1 MPNEGRGIL
10 SPVRL
15 PVPPLQQAFDSFEF
29 STSDAM
35 KALQR
40 FLPYSGKKPFL
51 RKEQQRY
58 GPVYRMCAHK
68 KFSLFVTMEE
78 KGEYGRATRV
88 GHGREVFRELL
99 AKLPAGSQIALETSG
114 SDCGLV
120 DEMERAGHRPQLAHA
135 LTAKR
140 RMEGRHKTDQRDA
153 RGWAMLLRSGTLS
166 RVWIR
171 PAELR
176 DQRELLR
183 MRMCLVRMKTHLKN
197 RIHGVLLRYHVAIE
211 AADLS
216 GDQGRVER
224 ISRLGEWPVQS
235 SDAPDRSARLGPDP

>member
-1 MPNEGRGIL
+1 
-10 SPVRL
+10 
-15 PVPPLQQAFDSFEF
+15 
-29 STSDAM
+29 M

-197 RIHGVLLRYHVAIE
+197 RIHGVLLRISCLMIHRLSRQSRQPLFHEGQDLARRSPAIQRHQQN
-211 AADLS
+211 A
-216 GDQGRVER
+216 GGRELR
-224 ISRLGEWPVQS
+224 PVG
-235 SDAPDRSARLGPDP
+235 ARD